1 MKDFELKL
9 ISELM
14 KDSRRSDRELAKII
28 GSSQPTV
35 TRLRN
40 ELEKEGIIK
49 EYTMIP
55 DFRKLGFEIMAVTF
69 VKFKT
74 PLTPENIDK
83 VTKGGLELEEKSPT
97 STIVILRGSGLG
109 YDGVFISFHE
119 SYASFTKLVELT
131 RQLSFVDIT
140 HVDSFLTSLPEEHQ
154 YRHLTLSN
162 MARYLLEPKE
172 TICRR

>member
-14 KDSRRSDRELAKII
+14 KGSRRSDRELAKII
-28 GSSQPTV
+28 GVSQPTV

-40 ELEKEGIIK
+40 KLEKEGIIK

-55 DFRKLGFEIMAVTF
+55 DFRKLGFKIMAVTF

-74 PLTPENIDK
+74 TLTPENIDK
-83 VTKGGLELEEKSPT
+83 VTKGGLELEKKSPT
-97 STIVILRGSGLG
+97 STIIILRGSGLG
-109 YDGVFISFHE
+109 YDGIFISFHE

-172 TICRR
+172 TIYRR